1 MHEILSS
8 LWWLILSAASA
19 SGLTALWSSSGMFLS
34 QVFLLL
40 TSFLV
45 ACRPCTGITIF
56 ISCLRVLGWVSCVW
70 DVSPTQLSL
79 IRGLLEDPYP
89 PLKLCSKHG
98 VSRSPAFPALWWDA
112 PLPASSPSP
121 LRSGGLLFSGLASPH
136 SGSNGRQ
143 VRLQPRHLQIEQ
155 SVSVHFLWE
164 LDVCLS
170 PHPPE
175 HTSLAWTWKLS
186 RDGLVSPRMGG

>member
-1 MHEILSS
+1 M
-8 LWWLILSAASA
+8 ILSAASA

-79 IRGLLEDPYP
+79 IRGLLEDPLP
-89 PLKLCSKHG
+89 TPQALLQTWRFPFPCLSRPVMRCSVTSLLSFSEIGRSAVFG
-98 VSRSPAFPALWWDA
+98 VGITAFWIKWQTSQAVATSPADRAERLRPF
-112 PLPASSPSP
+112 P
-121 LRSGGLLFSGLASPH
+121 LRTGHVSFATPSGTH
-136 SGSNGRQ
+136 
-143 VRLQPRHLQIEQ
+143 QPC
-155 SVSVHFLWE
+155 
-164 LDVCLS
+164 LDL
-170 PHPPE
+170 E
-175 HTSLAWTWKLS
+175 AKQGWT
-186 RDGLVSPRMGG
+186 G